1 MHSVLYL
8 AVVSAFVCALVVLA
22 YRSGRTQKS
31 RASVSWEDLIARL
44 DRVNSAG
51 VAGVARE
58 FLNPTGQQV
67 DPRNDGKRMEPSDI
81 WDMVG
86 GIQGI
91 EVMRQNT
98 AVLIE
103 IAAYIQRWNPEAV
116 IVAEQLRLDAHEME
130 GYLKRLKASDRAGT
144 LQTWFPFYAQRAV
157 SAYYLMTRRVLAL
170 CEISHAGLLPSLQ
183 AAL

>member
-1 MHSVLYL
+1 MHSIVYL
-8 AVVSAFVCALVVLA
+8 AVVSAFVGALVVLA

-31 RASVSWEDLIARL
+31 RATVSWDDLIARL
-44 DRVNSAG
+44 EHVNGAG
-51 VAGVARE
+51 VASVARE
-58 FLNPTGQQV
+58 FLNPTSQQI

-81 WDMVG
+81 WDLVG

-91 EVMRQNT
+91 EIMRQNT
-98 AVLIE
+98 AVLID

-116 IVAEQLRLDAHEME
+116 IIAEQLRLDANEME
-130 GYLKRLKASDRAGT
+130 GYLKRLKAAERSGT
-144 LQTWFPFYAQRAV
+144 IQTWFPFYAQRAV